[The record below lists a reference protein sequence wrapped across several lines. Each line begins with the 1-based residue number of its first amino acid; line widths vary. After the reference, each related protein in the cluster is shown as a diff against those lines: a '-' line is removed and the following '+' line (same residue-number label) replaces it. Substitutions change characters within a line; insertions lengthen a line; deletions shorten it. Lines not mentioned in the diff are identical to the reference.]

1 MYMPDR
7 ELQKCIAVTFQ
18 DNERNGPMKGFL
30 DDLMGKDILI
40 VL

>member
-1 MYMPDR
+1 MPDR
-7 ELQKCIAVTFQ
+7 EFQKCIAVTFQ
-18 DNERNGPMKGFL
+18 DNEHNGPMTAFL